1 MRSITI
7 SDIFSRLTWTLSMPQ
22 PSTAHQLVGDLYLQ
36 HHSWIVQLL
45 RRKLGNREQALDL
58 AQDTF
63 VRILTTESQPLLRE
77 PRAYLTTV
85 ASRLC
90 GQYFR
95 RQALEQAYA
104 QALATLEPQHAPSP
118 ETRLLVLEALDA
130 VGKVLDGLGVKV
142 REIFLLSQLDALTYP
157 QIAERLDLS
166 VNVVQKAMLKAYR
179 HCYLAVYGP

>member
-1 MRSITI
+1 
-7 SDIFSRLTWTLSMPQ
+7 MPTS
-22 PSTAHQLVGDLYLQ
+22 PATHHAVGELYVQ
-36 HHSWIVQLL
+36 HHSWVVQLL
-45 RRKLGNREQALDL
+45 RRKLGSQEQALDL

-63 VRILTTESQPLLRE
+63 VRILTSENLPLFRE
-77 PRAYLTTV
+77 PRAYLNTV

-95 RQALEQAYA
+95 RQALEQAYT
-104 QALATLEPQHAPSP
+104 QTLAVLEQEQSPSP

-130 VGKVLDGLGVKV
+130 VGKVLDGLGAKV
-142 REIFLLSQLDALTYP
+142 REIFLLSQLDGLTYP

-179 HCYLAVYGP
+179 HCYSAVYEV

>member
-1 MRSITI
+1 
-7 SDIFSRLTWTLSMPQ
+7 MP
-22 PSTAHQLVGDLYLQ
+22 SSSSAHHVVGELYAQ
-36 HHSWIVQLL
+36 HHGWVVQLL
-45 RRKLGNREQALDL
+45 RRKLGGQEQALDL

-63 VRILTTESQPLLRE
+63 VRILSSGAVPIFHE

-95 RQALEQAYA
+95 RQALERAYE
-104 QALATLEPQHAPSP
+104 QSLTILEPEHMPSP

-130 VGKVLDGLGVKV
+130 VGQVLDGLGSKV
-142 REIFLLSQLDALTYP
+142 QEIFLLSQLDGLTYP
-157 QIAERLDLS
+157 QIAERMGLT

-179 HCYLAVYGP
+179 HCYLAVYGA